1 LSRTVLGIFG
11 GTGFVDAEE
20 VEAAAI
26 GVRTSIELEDDQ
38 DAGFE
43 MSGRVDPYNLR
54 RFEEAQDGVYER
66 VCEELRAGEK
76 RSHWMW
82 FIFPQIRGLGKSA
95 MAERF
100 AIGSLEEARAYLGH
114 AVLGGRLRECTS
126 ILNEVEGRS
135 AGEIF
140 GFPDDLKF
148 CSSMTLFVKAGDEKR
163 SPFEEALRKYFGGE
177 MDRGTLER
185 I

>member
-1 LSRTVLGIFG
+1 MEERVHKECYHKVTYLSRTVLGIFG

-66 VCEELRAGEK
+66 VCAVEGGGEAESLDVVYFSADSRAGKECD
-76 RSHWMW
+76 
-82 FIFPQIRGLGKSA
+82 
-95 MAERF
+95 
-100 AIGSLEEARAYLGH
+100 
-114 AVLGGRLRECTS
+114 GGTVC
-126 ILNEVEGRS
+126 
-135 AGEIF
+135 
-140 GFPDDLKF
+140 D
-148 CSSMTLFVKAGDEKR
+148 
-163 SPFEEALRKYFGGE
+163 
-177 MDRGTLER
+177 
-185 I
+185 

>member
-1 LSRTVLGIFG
+1 M
-11 GTGFVDAEE
+11 TG
-20 VEAAAI
+20 
-26 GVRTSIELEDDQ
+26 RN
-38 DAGFE
+38 
-43 MSGRVDPYNLR
+43 DPYNLR
-54 RFEEAQDGVYER
+54 RFEEAQEGLYGR

-82 FIFPQIRGLGKSA
+82 FIFPQIRGLGKSP

-100 AIGSLEEARAYLGH
+100 AIGSLEEARGYLEH
-114 AVLGGRLRECTS
+114 PVLGGRLRECTS
-126 ILNEVEGRS
+126 IVNGVEGKS
-135 AGEIF
+135 ATGIF

-148 CSSMTLFVKAGDEKR
+148 CSSMTLFAKAGEEKG
-163 SPFEEALRKYFGGE
+163 SPLEEALRKYFGGE

>member
-1 LSRTVLGIFG
+1 VTQRSWSG
-11 GTGFVDAEE
+11 GHRF
-20 VEAAAI
+20 
-26 GVRTSIELEDDQ
+26 RTSIELESCA
-38 DAGFE
+38 DAAFE
-43 MSGRVDPYNLR
+43 MSGRDDAYNLR
-54 RFEEAQDGVYER
+54 RFEEAQDRVYEQ

-82 FIFPQIRGLGKSA
+82 FIFPQIRGLGRSP

-100 AIGSLEEARAYLGH
+100 AIGSLEEARTYLRH

-126 ILNEVEGRS
+126 IVNGVEGKS
-135 AGEIF
+135 AAEIF

-148 CSSMTLFVKAGDEKR
+148 CSSMTLFAKAGDGAEFR
-163 SPFEEALRKYFGGE
+163 RAIEKYFGGK
-177 MDRGTLER
+177 MDSGTLER

>member
-1 LSRTVLGIFG
+1 VTAIG
-11 GTGFVDAEE
+11 

-26 GVRTSIELEDDQ
+26 GVRIGVESAEWL

-43 MSGRVDPYNLR
+43 MSGGVDPYNLR
-54 RFEEAQDGVYER
+54 RFEEAQHVVYQR

-82 FIFPQIRGLGKSA
+82 FIFPQIRGLGKSP

-114 AVLGGRLRECTS
+114 PVLGGRLRECAA
-126 ILNEVEGRS
+126 IVNGVEGKS
-135 AGEIF
+135 AAEIF

-148 CSSMTLFVKAGDEKR
+148 CSSMTLFAKAGEEKG

>member
-1 LSRTVLGIFG
+1 M
-11 GTGFVDAEE
+11 DA
-20 VEAAAI
+20 
-26 GVRTSIELEDDQ
+26 R
-38 DAGFE
+38 FE
-43 MSGRVDPYNLR
+43 MSGRDDPYNLR

-66 VCEELRAGEK
+66 VCGELRVGEK

-82 FIFPQIRGLGKSA
+82 FIFPQIRGLGRSP

-100 AIGSLEEARAYLGH
+100 AIGSLEEARAYLRHG
-114 AVLGGRLRECTS
+114 VLGGRLRECAS
-126 ILNEVEGRS
+126 IVNGVQGKS
-135 AGEIF
+135 ASEIF

-148 CSSMTLFVKAGDEKR
+148 CSSMTLFAKAGDEKD

-177 MDRGTLER
+177 MDQGTLER